1 MPTLSELSQS
11 QQFDW
16 GSIRWLVEP
25 GRGGVERVSAGLLI
39 FNAQSVQKE
48 HTHAGYEQ
56 ILYIVSGKGRHEVN
70 GEVVCLE
77 PGSLVHIPP
86 FARHAMYNEGEE
98 PLTLVSLAFPL
109 RSQPVP
115 QEQEKLEEEYAN
127 SSIWSFLDMKA
138 LGVLLEKLSQALGFR
153 LSLVDTRGNTIV
165 SSSNMPP
172 FCTMLRDASKGR
184 HCKKRLREAIKEGF
198 SARKTDEKTVRS
210 ALFMCCNSIASILIP
225 VRGNQSIAGYIKC
238 GEVFFAKSDQGA
250 MTDSLRLI
258 AQRHN
263 LAPAELARA
272 ASGVRVELKSVLYAA
287 AEATLAIAN
296 YITEMAASAMRRLE
310 LDKSRMSLAEEQMAS
325 ARLEKALREADF
337 KLLQSQ
343 INPHF
348 LFNTLNTVSQMAYV
362 EGNHRVAQTLW
373 SLSDLLRFT
382 LRRSEE
388 LISLQEE
395 LKLLRDYVLIQ
406 QTRYGDRLTVDWAVE
421 PGIED
426 ALIPC
431 ILLQP
436 LVENAIVHGLEPLVG
451 QGRISFAARK
461 EGHSL
466 HFSIRDNGVG
476 FSPQED
482 TEKTGHIG
490 IASVRNRLR
499 YYFADASSFSIE
511 SAPGKGTEVSIRM
524 PVVTMTREGGSE
536 PPGAADHEK
545 YIHPDG

>member
-16 GSIRWLVEP
+16 GFIRWLVEP
-25 GRGGVERVSAGLLI
+25 GCGGVERVSAGLLT

-48 HTHAGYEQ
+48 HLHTGYEQ
-56 ILYIVSGKGRHEVN
+56 ILYVVSGKGRHEVN
-70 GEVVCLE
+70 GEAVCLE

-98 PLTLVSLAFPL
+98 PLTLVSLSFPL

-115 QEQEKLEEEYAN
+115 REQEKIEEEYAN

-165 SSSNMPP
+165 SSGNMPP
-172 FCTMLRDASKGR
+172 FCAMLRDASKGR

-198 SARKTDEKTVRS
+198 SSRKTDKKAIHG

-225 VRGNQSIAGYIKC
+225 VWGNQSIAGYIKC
-238 GEVFFAKSDQGA
+238 GEVFFSKSDQGA
-250 MTDSLRLI
+250 MTDSLRTT
-258 AQRHN
+258 AERHN
-263 LAPAELARA
+263 LSPAELATA

-310 LDKSRMSLAEEQMAS
+310 LDKSRLSLVEEQMAS

-337 KLLQSQ
+337 KLLQSR

-362 EGNHRVAQTLW
+362 EGNHKVAQTLW

-395 LKLLRDYVLIQ
+395 LKLLLDYVLIQ
-406 QTRYGDRLTVDWAVE
+406 QTRYGDRLTVDWAIE

-431 ILLQP
+431 MLLQP

-451 QGRISFAARK
+451 QGRIRFSARK
-461 EGHSL
+461 EGISL

-482 TEKTGHIG
+482 AEKPGHIG
-490 IASVRNRLR
+490 IASVRNRLQ
-499 YYFADASSFSIE
+499 YYFADASSLSIE
-511 SAPGKGTEVSIRM
+511 SAPGKGTKVSIRM
-524 PVVTMTREGGSE
+524 PVVTMAGEGGSE
-536 PPGAADHEK
+536 PPEGM
-545 YIHPDG
+545 G